1 MRLDLRPLTALLLV
15 AVTLVPAL
23 AAPRPA
29 DALDASTVGGWG
41 ARAPAWVDPGGRAPV
56 SGAGATPRA
65 LPPVPA
71 WTGPALA
78 ERSPGVHAGRADA
91 EGRPRLVALGRRQT
105 DGG

>member
-15 AVTLVPAL
+15 AVALAPAL

-29 DALDASTVGGWG
+29 DAGEASTVGGWG

-65 LPPVPA
+65 LPPVVAWSAPA
-71 WTGPALA
+71 RAAFAAGMH
-78 ERSPGVHAGRADA
+78 PGRTDA
-91 EGRPRLVALGRRQT
+91 ETSPRLVALGRRQT